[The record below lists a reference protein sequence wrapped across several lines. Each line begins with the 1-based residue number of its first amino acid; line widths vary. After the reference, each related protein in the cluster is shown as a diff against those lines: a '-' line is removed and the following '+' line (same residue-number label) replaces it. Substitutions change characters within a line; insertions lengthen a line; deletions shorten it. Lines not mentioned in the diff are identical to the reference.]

1 MEKYKTHPIYT
12 NYDISNEGN
21 VRNNKTG
28 RILKK
33 RLHPRGYEIINIR
46 NQKKRISEL
55 IHRLVIETWNGVIH
69 KGLQVDHIDRNRLN
83 NNVNNLRIVTPIE
96 NLNNRLVMGSVPFIV
111 YNKSTNKFIVGNNI
125 VDDMEQAIDLFKSYI

>member
-1 MEKYKTHPIYT
+1 METYKTHPIYKD
-12 NYDISNEGN
+12 YDISNEGN

-46 NQKKRISEL
+46 NQKKRVSEL
-55 IHRLVIETWNGVIH
+55 VHRLVIQTWEGIIH
-69 KGLQVDHIDRNRLN
+69 TGLQVDHIDRNRLN
-83 NNVNNLRIVTPIE
+83 NNLNNLRIVTPIE

-111 YNKSTNKFIVGNNI
+111 YNKSTNKFIVGNDI
-125 VDDMEQAIDLFKSYI
+125 IEDIEDAIRLFKSHI